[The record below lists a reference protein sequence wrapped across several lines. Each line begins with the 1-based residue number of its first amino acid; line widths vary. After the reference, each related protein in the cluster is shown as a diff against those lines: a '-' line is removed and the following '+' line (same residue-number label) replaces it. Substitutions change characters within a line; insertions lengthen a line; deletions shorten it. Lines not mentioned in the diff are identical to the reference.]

1 MAAEQAQILVV
12 DDDDA
17 GRYVKTHL
25 LRRAGHAVTEAA
37 TGHEAIERVT
47 ASVPDLILLDVRLP
61 DISGIEVCRRVKA
74 AYPFVVILQTSAAQP
89 DAADR
94 ARALDG
100 GADSYL
106 IEPIE
111 PVELDATVRALLRMR
126 KAERDLRHLNET
138 LESLVA
144 ERTSELAQVNT
155 RLEAEMVDRRQAEE
169 MLWHTQRLEVIGR
182 IAGGVAHDFN
192 NLLAVISGNQELI
205 RDALE
210 RSGPL
215 NRERLL
221 RYLSTADRAAVRGA
235 QITGQLLAF
244 SRRSVLRRE
253 SVDINALIAGF
264 ESFLRRALGEAVAFE
279 LKFASS
285 LWPCQIDPIQFEA
298 AILNLIVNA
307 RDAMAEGG
315 QASVET
321 SNFTLEQ
328 AGRDQLGGLDAGSYV
343 RIRVADSGIG
353 MTEDVMARA
362 FEPFFT
368 TKDIGSGSGLGLSQ
382 VYGFVKQSGGHVT
395 IESAP
400 GRGTVF
406 TIYLPRTEAAASQ
419 EMVAKSLPED
429 RVPTGSETV
438 LVVEDNEDV
447 RNVVVTT
454 ISDLGYRVL
463 TAENG
468 VQALALID
476 SDAKIDLLFS
486 DVAMPG
492 GINGFDL
499 ARQAMNKRHQLRAVF
514 TSGYA
519 QTGGSGAVQADYP
532 LIMKPYRRAELAQ
545 KIRLALDSARIPETA
560 H

>member
-1 MAAEQAQILVV
+1 MMADEQAQILVV

-17 GRYVKTHL
+17 GRYVKAHL
-25 LRRAGHAVTEAA
+25 LRRAGHAVIEAA
-37 TGHEAIERVT
+37 SGHDAIERVT
-47 ASVPDLILLDVRLP
+47 AGVPDLILLDVNLP
-61 DISGIEVCRRVKA
+61 DISGIDVCRRVKE
-74 AYPFVVILQTSAAQP
+74 AYPFVVILQTSAAHTE
-89 DAADR
+89 AADR
-94 ARALDG
+94 TRALDG

-111 PVELDATVRALLRMR
+111 PTELDATVRALLRMR

-138 LESLVA
+138 LESQVA
-144 ERTSELAQVNT
+144 DRTRELAEVNG
-155 RLEAEMVDRRQAEE
+155 RLEAEMADRRQAEE

-210 RSGPL
+210 RPGPL
-215 NRERLL
+215 HRDRLL
-221 RYLSTADRAAVRGA
+221 RYLSTADRAAARGA

-244 SRRSVLRRE
+244 SRRSVLRHE
-253 SVDINALIAGF
+253 SVDVNALITGF
-264 ESFLRRALGEAVAFE
+264 ESFLRRALGESVS
-279 LKFASS
+279 LDLNFAPS
-285 LWPCQIDPIQFEA
+285 LWSCQIDPIQFEA

-307 RDAMAEGG
+307 RDAMEEGG
-315 QASVET
+315 RASVET
-321 SNFTLEQ
+321 GNVTFAR
-328 AGRDQLGGLDAGSYV
+328 AGQGKLDGLDPGSYV
-343 RIRVADSGIG
+343 HIRVTDSGVG

-395 IESAP
+395 IESEP

-406 TIYLPRTEAAASQ
+406 SIYLPRADAQ
-419 EMVAKSLPED
+419 AKPIAGANALPED

-463 TAENG
+463 IAANG
-468 VQALALID
+468 AQALALID

-486 DVAMPG
+486 DVVMPG

-499 ARQAMNKRHQLRAVF
+499 ARQAMGRRRQLRAVF

-519 QTGGSGAVQADYP
+519 QTDGGGVNADYP

-545 KIRLALDSARIPETA
+545 KIRLALDGTRIAENA
-560 H
+560 V